1 MTTGDVSISKTG
13 VNAGGQKVTNVK
25 AGEISAAS
33 TDAVNGSQLHETNL
47 NVANNATK
55 IKANADEIAKGW
67 NIQDAQGNVS
77 NIKMGSTL
85 KC

>member
-1 MTTGDVSISKTG
+1 MLTTGDVSISKTG

-55 IKANADEIAKGW
+55 IKQMLMKSLKAGT
-67 NIQDAQGNVS
+67 S
-77 NIKMGSTL
+77 KMHKVMFPT
-85 KC
+85 